1 MRKLS
6 NLHLDKKKPLRIRW
20 SKMGGGATGE
30 NTVVVDFSVNKLIA
44 TWLQLSWPL
53 SGSKAYC
60 PLPYSGDIGI
70 MIG

>member
-1 MRKLS
+1 
-6 NLHLDKKKPLRIRW
+6 
-20 SKMGGGATGE
+20 MGGGATGE